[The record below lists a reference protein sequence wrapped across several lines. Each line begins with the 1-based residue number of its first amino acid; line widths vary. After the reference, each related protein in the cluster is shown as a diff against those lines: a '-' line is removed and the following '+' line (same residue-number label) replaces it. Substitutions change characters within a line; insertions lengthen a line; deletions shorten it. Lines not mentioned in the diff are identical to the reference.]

1 MIGLFLALALGCAPK
16 AASVAEQ
23 HRLEGELR
31 SLAARA
37 HWSGVDGT
45 YRRLLALPGAPLSYD
60 DHWLGAQAAEALGEP
75 AEVYRRLQA
84 AIALDATDA
93 ALDWSAR
100 ILINSGAVSLRTPGG
115 GDLVALDMPFEPDW
129 RHTVEVAQAALRAQG
144 AYEGLLPLGRYTLG
158 GQPFEVVGEP
168 LVELHL
174 RP

>member
-1 MIGLFLALALGCAPK
+1 MIWLLLSLGMGCAPK
-16 AASVAEQ
+16 AAAVAEQ

-31 SLAARA
+31 SLAART

-45 YRRLLALPGAPLSYD
+45 YRRLLALPGAPLSYE

-100 ILINSGAVSLRTPGG
+100 ILINSGAVSLQVPGG
-115 GDLVALDMPFEPDW
+115 GALVALDMPLEPDW
-129 RHTVEVAQAALRAQG
+129 RHTVEVAQAALRTQG
-144 AYEGLLPLGRYTLG
+144 AYAGLLPLGRYTLN

-168 LVELHL
+168 RVELHL

>member
-1 MIGLFLALALGCAPK
+1 MIWLLLSLGMGCAPK
-16 AASVAEQ
+16 AAAVAEQ
-23 HRLEGELR
+23 HRLEGELL
-31 SLAARA
+31 SLAART

-45 YRRLLALPGAPLSYD
+45 YRRLLALPGAPLSYE

-100 ILINSGAVSLRTPGG
+100 ILINSGAVSLQVPGG
-115 GDLVALDMPFEPDW
+115 GALVALDMPLEPDW
-129 RHTVEVAQAALRAQG
+129 RHTVEVAQAALRTQG
-144 AYEGLLPLGRYTLG
+144 AYAGLLPLGRYTLN

-168 LVELHL
+168 RVELHL

>member
-75 AEVYRRLQA
+75 AEVYRRLQT
-84 AIALDATDA
+84 AIALNATDA
-93 ALDWSAR
+93 RGRLPSRLPMLSPSSSA
-100 ILINSGAVSLRTPGG
+100 NAV
-115 GDLVALDMPFEPDW
+115 
-129 RHTVEVAQAALRAQG
+129 
-144 AYEGLLPLGRYTLG
+144 RYTRWRTG
-158 GQPFEVVGEP
+158 PVPERATRTAASEMTAP
-168 LVELHL
+168 
-174 RP
+174 P